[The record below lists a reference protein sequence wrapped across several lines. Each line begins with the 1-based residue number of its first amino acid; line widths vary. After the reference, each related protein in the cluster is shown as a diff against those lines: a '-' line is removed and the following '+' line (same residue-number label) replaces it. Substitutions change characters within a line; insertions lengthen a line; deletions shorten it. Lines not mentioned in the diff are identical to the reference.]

1 MYKYKYSREG
11 KWLQLVWL
19 QFNQKTEDYGLNEQG
34 WQRVLLWRL
43 IGQSPISIPT
53 AGSRRW
59 VVPWIWQPF
68 SLSQEAHRQAKSPQP
83 LPHPALVATSTSAL
97 WVCLHI
103 THTPQWAAWTPES
116 SLWTAQWKHLCMVVL
131 CSHHF
136 LFLMSHMDINW
147 CLSPSRQ
154 PTWHQSGPVLP
165 WDSSTAM
172 GYRNWRVLPWGS
184 CPSTFTAQVMGAL
197 RETPSVAKVSP
208 PYLAK
213 LCSHFE
219 NCSYT
224 LLDAM
229 TLLFP
234 KANFWLCLHECK

>member
-1 MYKYKYSREG
+1 MFFLGFHCSLLNPVTLTLGRSGRTMYKYKYSREG

-59 VVPWIWQPF
+59 VVPRIWQPF

-103 THTPQWAAWTPES
+103 THIPPQWAAWTPES
-116 SLWTAQWKHLCMVVL
+116 SLWTALWKHRGNTSVWSCSAHTISFFLC
-131 CSHHF
+131 
-136 LFLMSHMDINW
+136 
-147 CLSPSRQ
+147 
-154 PTWHQSGPVLP
+154 PTW
-165 WDSSTAM
+165 T
-172 GYRNWRVLPWGS
+172 
-184 CPSTFTAQVMGAL
+184 
-197 RETPSVAKVSP
+197 
-208 PYLAK
+208 
-213 LCSHFE
+213 
-219 NCSYT
+219 
-224 LLDAM
+224 
-229 TLLFP
+229 
-234 KANFWLCLHECK
+234 